1 METLV
6 IRITDKSFRYIP
18 SYNTDLK
25 KTFKKME
32 RAARAAASGSKLA
45 ESAKPNSAVPTI
57 AWRGSTKS

>member
-1 METLV
+1 M

-32 RAARAAASGSKLA
+32 QAARAAAAGSRPA
-45 ESAKPNSAVPTI
+45 ESARPKSAVPTI
-57 AWRGSTKS
+57 AWRGSGKT

>member
-1 METLV
+1 M
-6 IRITDKSFRYIP
+6 IRITDKSFRYTP

-32 RAARAAASGSKLA
+32 RVARIAAAGSRPA
-45 ESAKPNSAVPTI
+45 ESARPNPAVPTI